1 MRIIIFSNILKKLL
15 DFAGDP
21 VWGCDPDV
29 EKHCCKLQFCTKM
42 KATFQTVGPELT
54 AECMSK

>member
-29 EKHCCKLQFCTKM
+29 ENTDVNYNSVQK
-42 KATFQTVGPELT
+42 
-54 AECMSK
+54 